1 MLVNWWLI
9 ATLAGAAALPLC
21 FRLLS
26 GLPDKGYIV
35 ARAAGLLLTGFTF
48 WLLASFGLL
57 TNNAGSIV
65 LSWLIVLVIGLTL
78 FFRAETA
85 FDWRGWWRANRGG
98 IITAELIFALS
109 FLAWAIVRAH
119 QNGLNGTEKPM
130 DLAFM
135 SAIARSATFPPN
147 DPWLAGYSISYYY
160 FGYVISAMF
169 VKLSGVVTTAGYNLW
184 TAMMFGLVSLTT
196 FGVVY
201 NLVKARFVTPEVA
214 VTETDSVPTQTTGG
228 KGTFSAVLVG
238 LVGVVFMVWM
248 GNWEFALIEVPY
260 NQRTATAEY
269 LQFWDVNIRQ
279 QPLQASENEITFQN
293 WGGDWWWFRSARAM
307 NDRNLPEMVA
317 QGAGEREE
325 VINEFPQFS
334 FLLADNHPHVMAL
347 SFTLLS
353 MALALNVLLTPRRPN
368 RQETVF
374 YGLILGGL
382 IFLNTWDAP
391 IYLFVLLG
399 ADFLRRLRSESG
411 MALKN
416 SVASL
421 LYGIVILPLTAPIGW
436 VAPETGKRIR
446 KALGDPDAVIADD
459 WLELFQ
465 FAGTLVVIMVV
476 AYAPFIISFRSQL
489 GGILPNII
497 YPTPFQQYLLT
508 FGPLVPII
516 AFFLLVETWRG
527 LRDRRLN
534 LKFGLQTGLAI
545 LLMLVLALVVF
556 IILGSLVPSIRT
568 EVQRIADGLGGL
580 SAILPSIISKRLAPM
595 NILTTILLLIGLI
608 LVVARLFP
616 YTGSYKN
623 DEAPAV
629 PYPSSTGF
637 ALLLVGAALGLTLI
651 PEFVYLRDVFGSRM
665 NTIFKLYYQ
674 AWALFAIAGTYGVYT
689 LLVDSRL
696 RLPAVPV
703 RVIAGVGILAAVGL
717 GMMFPVYGIA
727 SRADL
732 AGTRVMLET
741 GDQGITLDGWRT
753 AVLTDDYVTLQC
765 LSTLVG
771 DDQVVVAEAT
781 GGSYDNVGGSPINS
795 GRVGAVT
802 GIPTILGWQG
812 HQSQWR
818 GSAYSQVVGSR
829 PDEVRRIYE
838 DLRLDVV
845 QPILQKYGVDYV
857 LYGLVERN
865 KYGSAGEQKFL
876 ESYQVVCE
884 SGNSRIYRVK
894 AVNLGAR

>member
-1 MLVNWWLI
+1 M
-9 ATLAGAAALPLC
+9 
-21 FRLLS
+21 S
-26 GLPDKGYIV
+26 
-35 ARAAGLLLTGFTF
+35 
-48 WLLASFGLL
+48 
-57 TNNAGSIV
+57 
-65 LSWLIVLVIGLTL
+65 
-78 FFRAETA
+78 
-85 FDWRGWWRANRGG
+85 
-98 IITAELIFALS
+98 
-109 FLAWAIVRAH
+109 AIVRS
-119 QNGLNGTEKPM
+119 T
-130 DLAFM
+130 
-135 SAIARSATFPPN
+135 TFPPN
-147 DPWLAGYSISYYY
+147 DPWLSGYSISYYY

-184 TAMMFGLVSLTT
+184 TAMMFALVSLTT

-201 NLVKARFVTPEVA
+201 NLVKARFVTPETVVA
-214 VTETDSVPTQTTGG
+214 ENESVSVQPTSSRGAV
-228 KGTFSAVLVG
+228 SAVLVG
-238 LVGVVFMVWM
+238 LVGVMFMVWM
-248 GNWEFALIEVPY
+248 GNWQFPLVEYPY
-260 NQRTATAEY
+260 NQRIASADY

-279 QPLQASENEITFQN
+279 QPLQPSESEITFQN

-307 NDRNLPEMVA
+307 NDRNLPEMVE

-347 SFTLLS
+347 SFTLLA
-353 MALALNVLLTPRRPN
+353 MALGLNILLTPRRPN

-374 YGLILGGL
+374 YGLVLGGL

-399 ADFLRRLRSESG
+399 ADVLRRLRSETG
-411 MALKN
+411 LQLQN
-416 SVASL
+416 SIGSL
-421 LYGIVILPLTAPIGW
+421 LYGIIVLPLTAPIIW
-436 VAPETGKRIR
+436 IAPETGSRIR
-446 KALGDPDAVIADD
+446 KAFGNPDAVIEDD
-459 WLELFQ
+459 WLELLR
-465 FAGTLVVIMVV
+465 FAGSLIVVMVI

-516 AFFLLVETWRG
+516 ALFLLVEAWRG
-527 LRDRRLN
+527 SADRRLN
-534 LKFGLQTGLAI
+534 LKFGVQVALAI
-545 LLMLVLALVVF
+545 LLVLVLALLVF
-556 IILGSLVPSIRT
+556 MLLGALVPSIRT
-568 EVQRIADGLGGL
+568 EVQRFADGSGGL
-580 SAILPSIISKRLAPM
+580 GTLLPSIISKRLAPL
-595 NILTTILLLIGLI
+595 NILTTILLVIGLL

-616 YTGSYKN
+616 FAGKRKTDDASV
-623 DEAPAV
+623 EHL
-629 PYPSSTGF
+629 PYPVSTGF

-674 AWALFAIAGTYGVYT
+674 AWALFAIAGTYGVYS
-689 LLVDSRL
+689 LLADARL
-696 RLPAVPV
+696 RLPPLPV
-703 RVIAGVGILAAVGL
+703 RVIAGVGMLIAVGMGL
-717 GMMFPVYGIA
+717 MFPVYGIT
-727 SRADL
+727 SRANL
-732 AGTRVMLET
+732 AGTRVTLED
-741 GDQGITLDGWRT
+741 GEQGVTLDGWRT

-765 LSTLVG
+765 LSALVG

-781 GGSYDNVGGSPINS
+781 GGSYDSVGPSPINS
-795 GRVGAVT
+795 GRVGAIT

-818 GSAYSQVVGSR
+818 GTAYVEVVGAR

-857 LYGLVERN
+857 MYGIVERSPD

-876 ESYQVVCE
+876 ESYEVVCE

-894 AVNLGAR
+894 DVALVAQP